1 MIVTAMDKFRAALRS
16 REHPIAKQLAESIF
30 TSLKWLHRKPRPVS
44 PSHRQWPMREQWIAI
59 TLFAFSAAIASMFF
73 VDAAATLNSKRLPQ
87 LLVDTSNQFT
97 DFGKSVWFLWPS
109 ALLLAACAL
118 AGASAALTKTQHRVL
133 AAIAVRAQFVF
144 IAIAIPGLVTALIKR
159 VLGRARPLAVDWHIP
174 HPFVYTPFTGKGD
187 FNSMPSGHATA
198 AISAAIVLG
207 ALWPKA
213 RPYLWVYAVYICISR
228 VIGLSHHVSDVLIGA
243 LIGAFGAVLIRNFYA
258 ARGLIF
264 FHDELGRVIS
274 KPGPSWR
281 RIKALA
287 RAIRSP

>member
-1 MIVTAMDKFRAALRS
+1 
-16 REHPIAKQLAESIF
+16 
-30 TSLKWLHRKPRPVS
+30 
-44 PSHRQWPMREQWIAI
+44 WIAI
-59 TLFAFSAAIASMFF
+59 TLFVFGAAIASMVF

-87 LLVDTSNQFT
+87 LLVDTSNQLT

-118 AGASAALTKTQHRVL
+118 AGCSASLTKTQHRVL

-144 IAIAIPGLVTALIKR
+144 FAVAIPGLVTALIKR
-159 VLGRARPLAVDWHIP
+159 VVGRARPPAIDWHIP
-174 HPFVYTPFTGKGD
+174 HPFVFTPFTSKGD
-187 FNSMPSGHATA
+187 FNSIPSGHATA
-198 AISAAIVLG
+198 SVSAAIALG

-213 RPYLWVYAVYICISR
+213 RPYLWIYAVYICISR

-243 LIGAFGAVLIRNFYA
+243 LVGASGAVLIRNAYA

-264 FHDELGRVIS
+264 FRDEMGRIMP
-274 KPGPSWR
+274 KPGPSLR

-287 RAIRSP
+287 RAIRSQ

>member
-1 MIVTAMDKFRAALRS
+1 VTTMDKFKAALQS
-16 REHPIAKQLAESIF
+16 RDHPLVKRVAEGVQVSI
-30 TSLKWLHRKPRPVS
+30 KWLQRKPRPVS
-44 PSHRQWPMREQWIAI
+44 PSHSQWPIREQWIAI
-59 TLFAFSAAIASMFF
+59 TLFTIGAAVACMFF
-73 VDAAATLNSKRLPQ
+73 ADGAATLNSKRLPQ

-109 ALLLAACAL
+109 ALVLAACAL
-118 AGASAALTKTQHRVL
+118 AGASAALTRTQHRVL

-144 IAIAIPGLVTALIKR
+144 ISVAVPGLVTALIKR
-159 VLGRARPLAVDWHIP
+159 VLGRARPLVVDWHIP

-198 AISAAIVLG
+198 AVSAAIVLG
-207 ALWPKA
+207 SLWPKA
-213 RPYLWVYAVYICISR
+213 RPYLWIYAVYICISR

-243 LIGAFGAVLIRNFYA
+243 LIGAGGAVLIRNAYA

-264 FHDELGRVIS
+264 YRDELGQATA

-287 RAIRSP
+287 RAIRGP